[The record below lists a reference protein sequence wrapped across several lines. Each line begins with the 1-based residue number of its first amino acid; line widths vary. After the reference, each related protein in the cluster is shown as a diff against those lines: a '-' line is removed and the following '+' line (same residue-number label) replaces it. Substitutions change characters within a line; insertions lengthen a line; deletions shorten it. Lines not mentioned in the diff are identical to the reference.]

1 MAKKRT
7 PPTRLDGGERVDY
20 SALVK
25 GKGRKGEGRKG
36 ERAKGRKGRR
46 EKGGRGEGGK
56 RGIWDHLDG
65 DELELL
71 ARAAVVLDRKEP
83 AEHVGLDLD
92 QVPRR
97 HGRGENAK
105 DGVAMLVPIGVLE
118 PAFIR
123 IHMHAGR
130 SMQPVDDD
138 GNVHVWQSVG
148 SMYHGLVVAAVPY
161 VP

>member
-7 PPTRLDGGERVDY
+7 PPTRLGGRERGGKERGEREG
-20 SALVK
+20 SE
-25 GKGRKGEGRKG
+25 KGEGRKG
-36 ERAKGRKGRR
+36 KRRKGKRAKGG
-46 EKGGRGEGGK
+46 EGGGGK
-56 RGIWDHLDG
+56 RGIWNHLDG

-71 ARAAVVLDRKEP
+71 ARAAVVLDGKEP
-83 AEHVGLDLD
+83 AEHFGLDLD
-92 QVPRR
+92 QVPRG

-105 DGVAMLVPIGVLE
+105 DGVAMPVRIGVLE

-138 GNVHVWQSVG
+138 GNVHAWQSAG
-148 SMYHGLVVAAVPY
+148 SMYHGLVEVVFDVP
-161 VP
+161 